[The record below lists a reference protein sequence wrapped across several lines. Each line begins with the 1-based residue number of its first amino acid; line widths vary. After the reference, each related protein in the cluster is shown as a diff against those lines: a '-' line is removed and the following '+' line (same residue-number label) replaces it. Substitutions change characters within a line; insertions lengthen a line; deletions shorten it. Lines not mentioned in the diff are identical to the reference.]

1 VRRFAQFTSV
11 FFAPAQQSD
20 NKQSKLWHAPHDFE
34 LSFVFTAEHTLVLVH
49 AVVDSWD
56 RTRQLACEILQMIPG
71 TMLAGFETPQQVA
84 SLVSW
89 TRSLVGSPRVKESDA
104 GALILKV
111 LYCRYVQGAR
121 WSVKIKDSVQVVA
134 TANDSSP
141 ALSFCWELVH
151 MLEQQTHLSRQDMER
166 ASLQSLVHGLLL
178 TLRYCLSETDFR
190 KMCAPSIR
198 QWRKMVKAILE
209 VLTGVAEISL
219 WAIGDKTAYGSGC
232 LPADSSG
239 RVGFADIIETSDGD
253 QVVAPKEQM
262 LVVGSWLSCKEMSCL
277 LGTMATRLPLQ
288 PTSDCAEKDQ
298 EGEPNFLLSAGQIEE
313 MQAPTFFSGDSAHSF
328 HPFCWR

>member
-1 VRRFAQFTSV
+1 M
-11 FFAPAQQSD
+11 
-20 NKQSKLWHAPHDFE
+20 
-34 LSFVFTAEHTLVLVH
+34 LVH

-178 TLRYCLSETDFR
+178 TLRYCFSETDFR
-190 KMCAPSIR
+190 NMCAPSIR

>member
-1 VRRFAQFTSV
+1 M
-11 FFAPAQQSD
+11 
-20 NKQSKLWHAPHDFE
+20 
-34 LSFVFTAEHTLVLVH
+34 LVH

-178 TLRYCLSETDFR
+178 TLRYCFSETDFR
-190 KMCAPSIR
+190 NMCAPSIR

-298 EGEPNFLLSAGQIEE
+298 EGEPNFLARAQ
-313 MQAPTFFSGDSAHSF
+313 P
-328 HPFCWR
+328 P

>member
-1 VRRFAQFTSV
+1 
-11 FFAPAQQSD
+11 
-20 NKQSKLWHAPHDFE
+20 
-34 LSFVFTAEHTLVLVH
+34 
-49 AVVDSWD
+49 
-56 RTRQLACEILQMIPG
+56 
-71 TMLAGFETPQQVA
+71 
-84 SLVSW
+84 
-89 TRSLVGSPRVKESDA
+89 
-104 GALILKV
+104 
-111 LYCRYVQGAR
+111 
-121 WSVKIKDSVQVVA
+121 
-134 TANDSSP
+134 
-141 ALSFCWELVH
+141 

-178 TLRYCLSETDFR
+178 TLRYCLSSTDFR